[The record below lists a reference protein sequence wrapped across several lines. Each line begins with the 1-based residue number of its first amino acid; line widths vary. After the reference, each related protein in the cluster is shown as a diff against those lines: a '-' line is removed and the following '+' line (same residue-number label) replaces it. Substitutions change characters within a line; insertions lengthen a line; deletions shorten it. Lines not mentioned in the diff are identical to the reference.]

1 LCVYARF
8 YYQWNQH
15 NDECQLYIMT
25 LAAYVGFLVPAILSS
40 GFIISIFAVVP
51 KAALVGLLL
60 SDLLHLAF
68 QGPWQEES
76 RRERVGDEEVGSLLD
91 ADESEKVV
99 FSTPED
105 VPMDVSCI
113 KATPQR
119 PSLYITSEDALRGQT
134 HTYHYCHHTTTT
146 TTTITT
152 VE

>member
-1 LCVYARF
+1 
-8 YYQWNQH
+8 
-15 NDECQLYIMT
+15 MT

-68 QGPWQEES
+68 QGPWQKES
-76 RRERVGDEEVGSLLD
+76 RRGRVGDEEVGSLLD
-91 ADESEKVV
+91 VDESEKSVCLASENV
-99 FSTPED
+99 QTD
-105 VPMDVSCI
+105 VPCM

-146 TTTITT
+146 TTTTTTT